1 MSIRFENLFTEAGML
16 ARCIL
21 DEGERIA
28 SAQDFLELI
37 TNSPAPTIVLDR
49 KDLAPAFFELRSGLA
64 GECLQKIS
72 NYRRR
77 LAVLGD
83 FSAVSSSALRDFIYE
98 SNTTGKVIFVDRLER
113 AVELLR

>member
-49 KDLAPAFFELRSGLA
+49 KDLPRHSSSCARAWPANAFRRFPTIAVALRSWATFPRSRARRSG
-64 GECLQKIS
+64 IS
-72 NYRRR
+72 
-77 LAVLGD
+77 
-83 FSAVSSSALRDFIYE
+83 S
-98 SNTTGKVIFVDRLER
+98 TR
-113 AVELLR
+113 ATRPGR